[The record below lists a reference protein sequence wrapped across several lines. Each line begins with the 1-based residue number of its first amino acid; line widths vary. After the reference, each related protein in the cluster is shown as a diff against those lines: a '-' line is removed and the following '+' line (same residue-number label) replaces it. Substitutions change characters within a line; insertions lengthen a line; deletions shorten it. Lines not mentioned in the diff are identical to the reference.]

1 MPLLTI
7 GRNRQNAISVK
18 ETISVLHEEA
28 FKHLTGAF
36 FKSVTEDETMPTK
49 SYPSYGL
56 VKSN

>member
-28 FKHLTGAF
+28 PNRCFLQKR
-36 FKSVTEDETMPTK
+36 K
-49 SYPSYGL
+49 
-56 VKSN
+56 